1 MVKPSFMSELK
12 RRQIYRG
19 GVMYVVAGWV
29 VVQVAT
35 QVFPY
40 FDIPN
45 WAIRLVVVAILLGFP
60 IALVCLWMFESVDPQ
75 EPEKHLVDRRQGGR
89 EGGSAELSR
98 LMAAERAERQRQN
111 EELISALAQLK
122 AGHGTDAVVSP
133 AAQTT
138 PTAPAATPAYE
149 AAPTPPP
156 RKSRLGLLTG
166 AVVLVLVLAGL
177 WILFGPQAPGQ
188 AGAIP
193 GELADKYVAPGFA
206 QVERLGADLLR
217 PLLKKLGIGI
227 APERVFTVLLVLA
240 GALILRDFYHQMVN
254 ARRRKRQG

>member
-1 MVKPSFMSELK
+1 MKIQWFNRGRTLAPDDDFFLPELCEPE
-12 RRQIYRG
+12 
-19 GVMYVVAGWV
+19 A
-29 VVQVAT
+29 
-35 QVFPY
+35 
-40 FDIPN
+40 
-45 WAIRLVVVAILLGFP
+45 LLG
-60 IALVCLWMFESVDPQ
+60 LVL
-75 EPEKHLVDRRQGGR
+75 L
-89 EGGSAELSR
+89 AEL
-98 LMAAERAERQRQN
+98 L
-111 EELISALAQLK
+111 
-122 AGHGTDAVVSP
+122 
-133 AAQTT
+133 
-138 PTAPAATPAYE
+138 
-149 AAPTPPP
+149 
-156 RKSRLGLLTG
+156 
-166 AVVLVLVLAGL
+166 VLVLVLAGL